1 MTLTPRGRLSDW
13 IALCGA
19 LALLALVLA
28 VGACGSDDLIFPGDI
43 PVTSTS
49 QPTSTATP

>member
-1 MTLTPRGRLSDW
+1 MTPTPPGRLSDW

-19 LALLALVLA
+19 LALLALVLI
-28 VGACGSDDLIFPGDI
+28 VQACGSDDLIFPGDV
-43 PVTSTS
+43 PATATT